1 MSKQT
6 FYVDDN
12 QQETNLVRK
21 NPLQTS
27 NIELRA
33 TCSKIENFCNPGNL
47 LHEKWLYTRNQTAI
61 IFSVSLVCLWHWRN
75 RNILVPIKCGGKV
88 YYTRNSILELINQ
101 NNI

>member
-1 MSKQT
+1 MNKFIKINHVSD
-6 FYVDDN
+6 Y
-12 QQETNLVRK
+12 RK
-21 NPLQTS
+21 RQSFQSHDEQSLEQIDT
-27 NIELRA
+27 
-33 TCSKIENFCNPGNL
+33 
-47 LHEKWLYTRNQTAI
+47 EKWLYTRNQTAI